1 MLTYLIVLYGDP
13 SDDAIF
19 ALKGSLFS
27 SMPTKL
33 VNLHILGNKKVED
46 KEALNTKPTWPRRKI
61 ETLIERERQRYSSKR
76 LLVVQ
81 KDVPGVKNELPYL
94 LI

>member
-46 KEALNTKPTWPRRKI
+46 KEALNTKPT
-61 ETLIERERQRYSSKR
+61 
-76 LLVVQ
+76 
-81 KDVPGVKNELPYL
+81 
-94 LI
+94 